1 MEKHRVL
8 PMDAWTCGRART
20 GTEAGWI
27 QDLRCF
33 LEEPSLEI
41 TWIDCYCTLL
51 IFFSAKIN
59 SELSLCDSEVVTVPG
74 TFHDGGLW
82 RVCHWAKSV

>member
-1 MEKHRVL
+1 MRGHAVEPGPALRQ
-8 PMDAWTCGRART
+8 
-20 GTEAGWI
+20 AGSRI
-27 QDLRCF
+27 YAASRKQPPQ
-33 LEEPSLEI
+33 PSLEI